1 MRGLLPCAAVSF
13 AATEMVRTLRPIA
26 SLLGGT
32 ALLLLGVGLLNTL
45 IPLRGKALGYSDTL
59 LGGLTSA
66 YYAGYLLGTFL
77 VPPLIRRIGHIRA
90 FAFCT
95 AGVACVVLLHALGD
109 SAVLWLVLRF
119 LAGAVLVGLYTIIE
133 SWLNASAPTAQRGGV
148 FAAYMVVNLGAL
160 ALAQQLLRIQ
170 GQPFVLF
177 TVVALL
183 LCAAT
188 LPVVVTRLAQPALQ
202 ATPNLRLRRLFAT
215 APSAGAGA
223 LLSGLAMG
231 AFWGL
236 LPVYAHG
243 IGFDTAAIG
252 TYMSVAIIGGAA
264 LQWPLGR
271 LSDHHDRRIAL
282 ALVCAA
288 AAVLALL
295 AIPFGTNRPMAMALI
310 FLYGGMAF
318 AVYPIVVAHLVDHLA
333 PEDLLAASSSVLL
346 VYGIGSAA
354 GPLAAGALMSA
365 LGTWSL
371 FGWFALTQGALAA
384 YAGYRY
390 TVFRREQA
398 TEPHF
403 RTMLRTTPTVLEMLP
418 DTDVDDVAE
427 APAAQDT
434 RG

>member
-1 MRGLLPCAAVSF
+1 MRGLLRSVAVSF
-13 AATEMVRTLRPIA
+13 AAIEMVRTLRPIA

-95 AGVACVVLLHALGD
+95 SGVACVVLLHALGD
-109 SAVLWLVLRF
+109 SAVLWLALRF

-133 SWLNASAPTAQRGGV
+133 SWLNASAPSAQRGGV

-188 LPVVVTRLAQPALQ
+188 LPVVATRLAQPALQ
-202 ATPNLRLRRLFAT
+202 ATPSLRLQRLFAT

-236 LPVYAHG
+236 LPIY
-243 IGFDTAAIG
+243 
-252 TYMSVAIIGGAA
+252 
-264 LQWPLGR
+264 
-271 LSDHHDRRIAL
+271 
-282 ALVCAA
+282 
-288 AAVLALL
+288 
-295 AIPFGTNRPMAMALI
+295 
-310 FLYGGMAF
+310 
-318 AVYPIVVAHLVDHLA
+318 HLA
-333 PEDLLAASSSVLL
+333 PEELLAASSSVLL
-346 VYGIGSAA
+346 VYGIGSAV
-354 GPLAAGALMSA
+354 GPLAAGTLMSG

-390 TVFRREQA
+390 QAFRREQA

-403 RTMLRTTPTVLEMLP
+403 RTMLRTTPMVLEMLP
-418 DTDVDDVAE
+418 DTDVDPERAT
-427 APAAQDT
+427 PAADDA